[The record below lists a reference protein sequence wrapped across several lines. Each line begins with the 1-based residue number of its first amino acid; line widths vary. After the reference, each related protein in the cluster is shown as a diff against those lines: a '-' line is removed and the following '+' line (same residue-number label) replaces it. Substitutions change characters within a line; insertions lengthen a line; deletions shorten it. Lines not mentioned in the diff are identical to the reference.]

1 MIWRDSVEIISN
13 TEKVADTFNKLFVN
27 IGNNLE
33 IDKDK
38 KLLVE
43 TNNVFDPVLKAI
55 KKYSA
60 HPSIFSIK

>member
-13 TEKVADTFNKLFVN
+13 TDKVADTFNKLFVN

-38 KLLVE
+38 QLLVE
-43 TNNVFDPVLKAI
+43 TNNVFDSVLKAI